1 MSRTALAAVAAVAAL
16 AVSLS
21 ASPASAQEGRMT
33 VAAFLDT
40 ADDIPRNPTA
50 MLRAD
55 TRRLLSEIRTATR
68 TVRAEQDA
76 ARAAGRAPRTC
87 MPERVSL
94 DADSLLARFNAIP
107 VSRRTITVT
116 QAMREWMAEEH
127 PCPA

>member
-1 MSRTALAAVAAVAAL
+1 MSRAILAAVAVAVAVAAGL
-16 AVSLS
+16 TAF
-21 ASPASAQEGRMT
+21 PAWAQDGRMT
-33 VAAFLDT
+33 VAAFLNT

-55 TRRLLSEIRTATR
+55 TRRLMGEIRTATR

-76 ARAAGRAPRTC
+76 ALSDGRTPRTC

-94 DADSLLARFNAIP
+94 SPDELLARFNAIP
-107 VSRRTITVT
+107 TARRSITVT

-127 PCPA
+127 PCPS

>member
-1 MSRTALAAVAAVAAL
+1 MSRTVLTVAAAF
-16 AVSLS
+16 AVSL
-21 ASPASAQEGRMT
+21 AALPASAQDGHMT
-33 VAAFLDT
+33 VATFLNT

-55 TRRLLSEIRTATR
+55 TRRLLSEVRTATR

-76 ARAAGRAPRTC
+76 ARADGRTPRTC

-94 DADSLLARFNAIP
+94 DADTLLARFNAIP
-107 VSRRTITVT
+107 ASRRNITVT

-127 PCPA
+127 PCPR